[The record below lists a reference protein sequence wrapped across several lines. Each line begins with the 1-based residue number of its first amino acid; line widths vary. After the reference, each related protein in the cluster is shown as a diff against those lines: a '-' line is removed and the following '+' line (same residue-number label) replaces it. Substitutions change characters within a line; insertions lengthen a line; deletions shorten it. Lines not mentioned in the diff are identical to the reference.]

1 LSVVAQRYAA
11 ALAHVA
17 VEHKSADVVKR
28 DLAALIEMFFGTP
41 DLRNA
46 LESPA
51 VNRAVKNKVIAT
63 IAARAGWNVAVRN
76 FMSLVVDHHRT
87 EILREIERAF
97 SEELNSRLGIEEAEV
112 TSAHAL
118 TAEEKE
124 ELTKTLERRT
134 GKKIEA
140 RFQESEALLGGAV
153 VRLGSTIY
161 DGSVR
166 EQLNRLRQQLESE

>member
-11 ALAHVA
+11 ALADVA
-17 VEHKSADVVKR
+17 VEHNSADAVKR
-28 DLAALIEMFFGTP
+28 DLAAFIEMFYGTP

-51 VNRAVKNKVIAT
+51 VNGEVKNKVIAT

-76 FMSLVVDHHRT
+76 FMSLVVDHRRT
-87 EILREIERAF
+87 EILREIEQTF
-97 SEELNSRLGIEEAEV
+97 SEELNARLGVEEAEV
-112 TSAHAL
+112 TSARAL
-118 TAEEKE
+118 SAEEKK
-124 ELTKTLERRT
+124 ELTRALERRT

-140 RFQESEALLGGAV
+140 RFRESEALLGGAV

-166 EQLNRLRQQLESE
+166 EQLNRLRQRLEAE

>member
-1 LSVVAQRYAA
+1 MSVVAQRYAA
-11 ALAHVA
+11 ALADVA
-17 VEHKSADVVKR
+17 MEHKSAEAVKR
-28 DLAALIEMFFGTP
+28 DLAAFIEMFYGTP
-41 DLRNA
+41 DLRHA
-46 LESPA
+46 LDSPA
-51 VNRAVKNKVIAT
+51 VNREVKNKVIAT

-112 TSAHAL
+112 TSARVL
-118 TAEEKE
+118 SAEEKN
-124 ELTKTLERRT
+124 ELTKALEQRT
-134 GKKIEA
+134 GMKIEA
-140 RFQESEALLGGAV
+140 RFRESEALLGGAV
-153 VRLGSTIY
+153 VRLGSTVY